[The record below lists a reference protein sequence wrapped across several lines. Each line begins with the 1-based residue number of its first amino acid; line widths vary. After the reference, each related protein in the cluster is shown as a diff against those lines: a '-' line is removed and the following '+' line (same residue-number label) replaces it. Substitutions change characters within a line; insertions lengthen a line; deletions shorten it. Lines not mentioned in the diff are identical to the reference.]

1 MGFLSRLLSN
11 ISWNIKIMALCGSFI
26 VGITVVAAV
35 GSFAMIHQ
43 NEQLEEALSESYLPG
58 NASQSQA
65 FVAQMLADQEERTW
79 SVIYLM
85 SSATAAGV
93 VFAIFAGFFFG
104 RLLSKPLAKVESA
117 MSRIAVGDLQ
127 IVMDEAGIDEVGRI
141 VASVT
146 STVSKL
152 HSLISQINSGSLQV
166 KTEADKVKE
175 MADQLAQ
182 ATSVSEDAIGVIQ
195 ANVTET
201 MSHTDEVSTIL
212 VTLVTEAEQASQSAG
227 ASAQQLS
234 STMGK
239 YQSFQ
244 TSMDETAEM
253 TKELT
258 VEAERI
264 SYITKTISDI
274 SEQTNLLALN
284 AAIEAARAGEHG
296 RGFAVVADEVR
307 GLATRTGEAVKE
319 ISDLV
324 ISISSKV
331 EHAVTSL
338 EQIRDNGRENIDQLK
353 SVADQSGSSM
363 AQVKNMS
370 AVMQELQQSSSIQ
383 RDSIT
388 QITGQVGTLDAVSG
402 DAKKNSEQMNALATH
417 LNAAAAELNHIVM
430 QFKL

>member
-1 MGFLSRLLSN
+1 MGFLGRLLSN
-11 ISWNIKIMALCGSFI
+11 IGWNIKIMVLCGSFI
-26 VGITVVAAV
+26 VGITTVAAV

-43 NEQLEEALSESYLPG
+43 NDLLEEALSANYLSDG
-58 NASQSQA
+58 SSQSQSSL
-65 FVAQMLADQEERTW
+65 AQVLKDQEKRTW
-79 SVIYLM
+79 TVIYLM
-85 SSATAAGV
+85 FAATAMGAI
-93 VFAIFAGFFFG
+93 FAIFAGFFFG

-127 IVMDEAGIDEVGRI
+127 IVMDEAGTDEVGRI
-141 VASVT
+141 VTSVA

-152 HSLISQINSGSLQV
+152 HSLISQINSGSCQV
-166 KTEADKVKE
+166 KAEADKVKE
-175 MADQLAQ
+175 MADQLAH
-182 ATSVSEDAIGVIQ
+182 ATGVSEEAIGAIQ
-195 ANVTET
+195 TNVTET
-201 MSHTDEVSTIL
+201 MSHTDEVSAIL
-212 VTLVTEAEQASQSAG
+212 VTLLTEADQVSQSAG

-244 TSMDETAEM
+244 SSMEETAEM

-258 VEAERI
+258 VEAESI
-264 SYITKTISDI
+264 SHITQTISDI

-331 EHAVTSL
+331 EQAVTSL

-370 AVMQELQQSSSIQ
+370 AVMQELQQSSSVQ

-388 QITGQVGTLDAVSG
+388 QITSQVGTLGTVSADARKS
-402 DAKKNSEQMNALATH
+402 SEQMDALATH